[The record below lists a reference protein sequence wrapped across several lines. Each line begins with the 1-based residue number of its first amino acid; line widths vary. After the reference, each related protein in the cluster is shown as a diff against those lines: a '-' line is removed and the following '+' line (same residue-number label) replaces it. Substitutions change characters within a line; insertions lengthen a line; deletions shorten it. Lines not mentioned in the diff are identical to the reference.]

1 MKKTTL
7 KRLFAY
13 PLAQPKPMMTGLVFL
28 LIAAISN
35 AGGPWLIQHF
45 IDEHITKDNYTQQ
58 TLVLLASGY
67 IGLLLCS
74 ALFQYLQ
81 GLQFNIVAT
90 GIIKTIRKQAFHRVI
105 KQPLSAFDYTPTG
118 KLVSRLTNDT
128 ESLQQF
134 YELLIASVVKN
145 LVMILVM
152 LGVMLILS
160 WQLTL
165 VVLVLLP
172 VVVGFM
178 VLFQKLSTHAYRV
191 MRDLLTD
198 INGNMSESIQGMSVI
213 QLMRQEKRF
222 NQQFNQLTEQHFN
235 AGRKVIKLNGILL
248 RPLMDLLAG
257 IALLTLVAI
266 FGFSGTELI
275 GVGVL
280 YAFISYLGR
289 ITEPLIEMT
298 QQLALLQQALVAS
311 ERIFEMMDAP
321 EQSYGNDQQPLKS
334 GSIAIEQLSFSYDG
348 KQQVLKQIDID
359 VEHQQFVALV
369 GHTGS
374 GKSTLASLLMG
385 FYPVSQGK
393 LKLDGRPIASLAK
406 SVLRKDVAMVQQDP
420 HILPTS
426 VRENI
431 ALGRENIAL
440 GREVSDDIIWQSLEQ
455 VGLAEQIKRYPQ
467 LLDTQLGQ
475 GETNLSAGQK
485 QLLAMARVLIAKPKI
500 LILDE
505 ATANIDSGTE
515 ALIQRSLN
523 ALRHDMTLVVIA
535 HRLST
540 IMEADK
546 IVVLHHGDLVEMG
559 SHKQLLAQQGLYAQM
574 YQLQQAGQ
582 HIKEIEQ
589 QEELEQAS

>member
-28 LIAAISN
+28 LIAAVSN

-431 ALGRENIAL
+431 ALGRE
-440 GREVSDDIIWQSLEQ
+440 VSDDIIWQSLEQ

-515 ALIQRSLN
+515 ALIQRSLS

-559 SHKQLLAQQGLYAQM
+559 SHKQLLAQQGRYAQM

>member
-90 GIIKTIRKQAFHRVI
+90 GIIKTIRKQAFNRVI

-431 ALGRENIAL
+431 ALGRE
-440 GREVSDDIIWQSLEQ
+440 VSDDIIWQSLEQ

-559 SHKQLLAQQGLYAQM
+559 SHKQLLAQQGRYAQM

>member
-28 LIAAISN
+28 LIAAVSN

-178 VLFQKLSTHAYRV
+178 VPFQKLSTHAYRV

-431 ALGRENIAL
+431 ALGRE
-440 GREVSDDIIWQSLEQ
+440 VSDDIIWQSLEQ

-523 ALRHDMTLVVIA
+523 ALRYDMTLVVIA

-559 SHKQLLAQQGLYAQM
+559 SHKQLLAQQGRYAQM

>member
-178 VLFQKLSTHAYRV
+178 VLFQKLSSHAYRV

-334 GSIAIEQLSFSYDG
+334 GSIAIEQLNFSYDG
-348 KQQVLKQIDID
+348 KQLVLKQIDID

-426 VRENI
+426 V
-431 ALGRENIAL
+431 RENIAL

-559 SHKQLLAQQGLYAQM
+559 SHKQLLAQQGRYAQM

>member
-28 LIAAISN
+28 LIAAVSN

-45 IDEHITKDNYTQQ
+45 IDEHITKDDYTQQ
-58 TLVLLASGY
+58 TLILLASGY

-90 GIIKTIRKQAFHRVI
+90 GIIKTIRKQAFNRVI

-165 VVLVLLP
+165 VVLILLP
-172 VVVGFM
+172 VVVAFM
-178 VLFQKLSTHAYRV
+178 ALFQKLSTHAYRV

-198 INGNMSESIQGMSVI
+198 INGNMSESIQGVSVI

-222 NQQFNQLTEQHFN
+222 NLQFNQLTEQHFN

-321 EQSYGNDQQPLKS
+321 EQSYGHDQQPLKS

-348 KQQVLKQIDID
+348 KQQVLKQIDIN

-385 FYPVSQGK
+385 FYPVSQGM
-393 LKLDGRPIASLAK
+393 LKLDERPIASLAK

-426 VRENI
+426 V
-431 ALGRENIAL
+431 RENIAL

-559 SHKQLLAQQGLYAQM
+559 SHKQLLAQQGRYAQM

-589 QEELEQAS
+589 QEEQELEQAS

>member
-28 LIAAISN
+28 LIAAVSN

-348 KQQVLKQIDID
+348 KQQVLKQIDIN

-426 VRENI
+426 VQRKYC
-431 ALGRENIAL
+431 LGKRSV
-440 GREVSDDIIWQSLEQ
+440 RRHH
-455 VGLAEQIKRYPQ
+455 LAIFR
-467 LLDTQLGQ
+467 TSWFG
-475 GETNLSAGQK
+475 
-485 QLLAMARVLIAKPKI
+485 
-500 LILDE
+500 
-505 ATANIDSGTE
+505 
-515 ALIQRSLN
+515 
-523 ALRHDMTLVVIA
+523 
-535 HRLST
+535 
-540 IMEADK
+540 
-546 IVVLHHGDLVEMG
+546 
-559 SHKQLLAQQGLYAQM
+559 
-574 YQLQQAGQ
+574 
-582 HIKEIEQ
+582 
-589 QEELEQAS
+589 

>member
-28 LIAAISN
+28 LIAAVSN

-145 LVMILVM
+145 LMMILVM

-406 SVLRKDVAMVQQDP
+406 SVLREDVAMVQQDP

-426 VRENI
+426 V
-431 ALGRENIAL
+431 RENIAL

-559 SHKQLLAQQGLYAQM
+559 SHKQLLAQQGRYAQM

>member
-28 LIAAISN
+28 LIAAVSN

-118 KLVSRLTNDT
+118 KLVSRLTNET

-431 ALGRENIAL
+431 ALGRE
-440 GREVSDDIIWQSLEQ
+440 VSDDIIWQSLEQ

-559 SHKQLLAQQGLYAQM
+559 SHKQLLAQQGRYAQM

>member
-90 GIIKTIRKQAFHRVI
+90 GIIKTIRKQAFNRVI

-431 ALGRENIAL
+431 ALGRE
-440 GREVSDDIIWQSLEQ
+440 VSDDIIWQSLEQ

-523 ALRHDMTLVVIA
+523 TLRHDMTLVVIA

-559 SHKQLLAQQGLYAQM
+559 SHKQLLAQQGRYAQM

>member
-28 LIAAISN
+28 LIAAVSN

-90 GIIKTIRKQAFHRVI
+90 GIIKTIRKQAFNRVI

-431 ALGRENIAL
+431 ALGRE
-440 GREVSDDIIWQSLEQ
+440 VSDDIIWQSLEQ

-559 SHKQLLAQQGLYAQM
+559 SHEQLLAQQGRYAQM

>member
-1 MKKTTL
+1 MKKSTI

-13 PLAQPKPMMTGLVFL
+13 PFAQPKAMITGLLFL
-28 LIAAISN
+28 LIAAVSN

-45 IDEHITKDNYTQQ
+45 IDENITKDNYTQQ
-58 TLVLLASGY
+58 SLLLLGGGY
-67 IGLLLCS
+67 LALLLCS
-74 ALFQYLQ
+74 SLFQYLQ
-81 GLQFNIVAT
+81 GLQFNIIAT
-90 GIIKTIRKQAFHRVI
+90 GIIRTIRKQAFSSVI

-172 VVVGFM
+172 VVVAFM

-222 NQQFNQLTEQHFN
+222 NTRFNRLTEQHFN
-235 AGRKVIKLNGILL
+235 AGRKLIKLNGILL

-257 IALLTLVAI
+257 IALLTLVGI
-266 FGFSGTELI
+266 FGFSGTEMI

-311 ERIFEMMDAP
+311 ERIFEMMDSP
-321 EQSYGNDQQPLKS
+321 EQQYGDDRTPLS
-334 GSIAIEQLSFSYDG
+334 TGAIDIRSLNFSYDG
-348 KQQVLKQIDID
+348 KQKVLNGLNIEIK
-359 VEHQQFVALV
+359 HQNFVALV

-385 FYPVSQGK
+385 FYPVSEGD
-393 LKLDGRPIASLAK
+393 LLLDGRPIAALSK

-431 ALGRENIAL
+431 ALGRE
-440 GREVSDDIIWQSLEQ
+440 VSDEVLWQSLEQ
-455 VGLAEQIKRYPQ
+455 VGLAQQVKQYPQ
-467 LLDTQLGQ
+467 QLDTPLGQ

-515 ALIQRSLN
+515 ALIQKSLK

-540 IMEADK
+540 IMDADK

-559 SHKQLLAQQGLYAQM
+559 NHQQLLALNGRYAQM

-582 HIKEIEQ
+582 HIREIEL
-589 QEELEQAS
+589 QEEQTLEPAC